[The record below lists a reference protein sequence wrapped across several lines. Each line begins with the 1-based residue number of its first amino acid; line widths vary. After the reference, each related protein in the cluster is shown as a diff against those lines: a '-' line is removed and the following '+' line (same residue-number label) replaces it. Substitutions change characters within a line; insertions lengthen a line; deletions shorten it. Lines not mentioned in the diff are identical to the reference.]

1 MTYGAD
7 GRVETVRYSMLTA
20 MLLNELQKQRKKN
33 ERQAEQLR
41 KLSAQM
47 AAVKTST
54 GRELRVMM
62 EWLSALEQGMAARN
76 AVGRM
81 ASAALLNR

>member
-1 MTYGAD
+1 VTYGAD

-62 EWLSALEQGMAARN
+62 ERLSALEQGMAARN